1 MASTAPPLTP
11 APTPAQTPAGAA
23 AAPPAAGSTGDPAAD
38 GGRRSPTLGLLLGLA
53 AAVVV
58 IAGLRAFSGTLG
70 PTFFALVIV
79 ITLHPVQGWLQRKG
93 VPSIL
98 SVIALLIAIYL
109 LLFGLAAALALS
121 IGRLATLLPT
131 YSDQFNDL
139 LTQATDFGERFGV
152 GQEQVQQ
159 ALSGVS
165 VGSAVGVAQG
175 LLGGLTSALSNFLF
189 VLLLLFFLAF
199 DAAAFPRLM
208 ATAATSRPH
217 LVAALDS
224 FASGTRKFLVVSTVF
239 GLVVAVLDVALLYW
253 LSVPLAL
260 LWGLLSLITN
270 YIANIGFVLG
280 VIPPAL
286 LALLDGGPR
295 TALIVIIG
303 YAVINFI
310 VQSLVQPKFVGDAVG
325 LSVSLT
331 FLSLVFWGFT
341 LGSLGA
347 LFAVP
352 LSLLTRAVLVDA
364 NPSAHWLLPL
374 LAGSAQDPHDEAP
387 DPAGVL
393 PAEHPQEQAVAEQ
406 PAEAQPV
413 GARPADA
420 PPAGTRPASAGS
432 SAAD

>member
-1 MASTAPPLTP
+1 VASTAPPLTP
-11 APTPAQTPAGAA
+11 AQEPVRATTATPDTTPGTTPGTTGGAA
-23 AAPPAAGSTGDPAAD
+23 PAPD

-98 SVIALLIAIYL
+98 SVVALLIAIYL

-131 YSDQFNDL
+131 YGDQFNDL
-139 LTQATDFGERFGV
+139 LTRATDLGERFGV

-165 VGSAVGVAQG
+165 VGSVAGLAQS

-217 LVAALDS
+217 LVAALDA

-270 YIANIGFVLG
+270 YIANIGFVIG

-364 NPSAHWLLPL
+364 NPGAHWLLPL

-387 DPAGVL
+387 DPARVL
-393 PAEHPQEQAVAEQ
+393 PAEDPQPEPEPEPEQ
-406 PAEAQPV
+406 PAAAQAAA
-413 GARPADA
+413 ARPAA
-420 PPAGTRPASAGS
+420 AQPADPS
-432 SAAD
+432 